1 MADKAV
7 VTQTT
12 LDAIGQAIIDKGGAT
27 EAMTPAQMPA
37 AIQSIPSVAS
47 DDAPPGGWID
57 DGNTH
62 SWFSYPNT
70 WTGIKQVLD
79 IAHSSIPAYS
89 AKIYWGDG
97 SSDTITNS
105 RIKIVHT
112 YETGGDYRIDIISDD
127 MTILHHS
134 GNDYSI
140 FGTWSTSRAPCLY
153 AEIGDSVTGIVYGLS
168 RLMLN
173 AVNFRHLQVSLGAYA
188 LGLSVPRYILNF
200 ENCTIDGRYC
210 LSASCFDLTINC
222 ENIAA
227 SGSRYYVTALNMTLG
242 SRVNTIGADAFRDSQ
257 IIHFD
262 ASQSIVETIGQYGLY
277 SAVVNY
283 NTMYDSWIKLPS
295 TILSIGAYALSQCY
309 SDLFVYA
316 TNPPSIESNTL
327 SNAIRGIFVPS
338 SSVETYKAATNWSV
352 YANKIKPMSEV

>member
-7 VTQTT
+7 VTQST
-12 LDAIGQAIIDKGGAT
+12 LDAIGQAIIAKGGST
-27 EAMTPAQMPA
+27 EPMTPAQMPA
-37 AIQSIPSVAS
+37 AIRSIPSGAS
-47 DDAPPGGWID
+47 YDAPPGGWID

-62 SWFSYPNT
+62 FWFSYPNT
-70 WTGIKQVLD
+70 WTGIKQILN

-89 AKIYWGDG
+89 ATIYWGDG

-105 RIKIVHT
+105 RINIVHT

-168 RLMLN
+168 KLMLN
-173 AVNFRHLQVSLGAYA
+173 AVNFRHLQVSLGDYA
-188 LGLSVPRYILNF
+188 LGYCSARYILNF
-200 ENCTIDGRYC
+200 ENCTIDGNFC
-210 LSASCFDLTINC
+210 LGACCSDLTINC
-222 ENIAA
+222 ENIGI
-227 SGSRYYVTALNMTLG
+227 SGVRNQVTALNMTLG
-242 SRVNTIGADAFRDSQ
+242 SRVKTIGANAFRDSQ

-262 ASQSIVETIGQYGLY
+262 ASQSTIETIGEYGLH
-277 SAVVNY
+277 STVVSY
-283 NTMYDSWIKLPS
+283 NTRYDAWIKLPS
-295 TILSIGAYALSQCY
+295 TILSMGANALMSCY
-309 SDLFVYA
+309 CNLFVYA

-327 SNAIRGIFVPS
+327 SNNIKDIFVPS

>member
-7 VTQTT
+7 VTQSS

-27 EAMTPAQMPA
+27 EPMTPAQMPT

-62 SWFSYPNT
+62 FWFSYPNT
-70 WTGIKQVLD
+70 WTGIRQVIN

-140 FGTWSTSRAPCLY
+140 FGTWSNSRAPCLY

-173 AVNFRHLQVSLGAYA
+173 AVNFRHLQVSLGTYA
-188 LGLSVPRYILNF
+188 LGLSAPRYILNF
-200 ENCTIDGRYC
+200 ENCTIDGSFC
-210 LSASCFDLTINC
+210 LSARCSDLTINC
-222 ENIAA
+222 ENIAD
-227 SGSRYYVTALNMTLG
+227 SGVRSTALNMTLG
-242 SRVNTIGADAFRDSQ
+242 SRVNTISAHAFRDCK
-257 IIHFD
+257 IVHFD
-262 ASQSIVETIGQYGLY
+262 ASQSSVETIGEYGLY
-277 SAVVNY
+277 AAVVSY
-283 NTMYDSWIKLPS
+283 NTSYDSWIKLPS
-295 TILSIGAYALSQCY
+295 TTLSIGAYALSSCY
-309 SDLFVYA
+309 CNLFVYA

-327 SNAIRGIFVPS
+327 GNTIQNIFVPS

>member
-7 VTQTT
+7 VKQTT

-37 AIQSIPSVAS
+37 AIQAIPSGAS
-47 DDAPPGGWID
+47 YDAPPGGWID

-62 SWFSYPNT
+62 FWFSYPNT
-70 WTGIKQVLD
+70 WTDIKQIID

-89 AKIYWGDG
+89 ATIYWGDG

-105 RIKIVHT
+105 RINIVHT
-112 YETGGDYRIDIISDD
+112 YETGGDYRIDIISDN

-134 GNDYSI
+134 ANDYSI
-140 FGTWSTSRAPCLY
+140 FGTWGSSRAPCLY
-153 AEIGDSVTGIVYGLS
+153 AEIGDSVTGIVYGFNK
-168 RLMLN
+168 LMLN
-173 AVNFRHLQVSLGAYA
+173 AINFRHLQVSLGAYA
-188 LGLSVPRYILNF
+188 LGFCSARYILNF
-200 ENCTIDGRYC
+200 ENCTIDGNFC
-210 LSASCFDLTINC
+210 LSACCNDLTINC
-222 ENIAA
+222 ENIAG
-227 SGSRYYVTALNMTLG
+227 SGVRTNVTALNVTLG
-242 SRVNTIGADAFRDSQ
+242 SRVKTIGNNAFRDSQ

-262 ASQSIVETIGQYGLY
+262 ASQSIVETIGEYGLY

-283 NTMYDSWIKLPS
+283 NTRYDAWIKLPS
-295 TILSIGAYALSQCY
+295 TILSIGANALSSCHCN
-309 SDLFVYA
+309 LFVYA

-327 SNAIRGIFVPS
+327 NSSIQGIFVPS
-338 SSVETYKAATNWSV
+338 SAVETYKAATNWSV